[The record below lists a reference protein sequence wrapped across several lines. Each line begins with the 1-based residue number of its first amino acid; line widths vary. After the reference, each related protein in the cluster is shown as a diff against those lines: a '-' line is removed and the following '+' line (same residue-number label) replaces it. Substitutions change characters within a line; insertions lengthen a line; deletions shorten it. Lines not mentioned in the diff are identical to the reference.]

1 MVVGSLTT
9 PQLLFRKEAGSS
21 KQAVEITKTLIKK
34 KQFDHRWRIESY
46 HLVWKN
52 LRKVIQH
59 FLRIVD
65 HYVKSIEQRK
75 IVFRTRPATMENCSA
90 GYK

>member
-34 KQFDHRWRIESY
+34 N
-46 HLVWKN
+46 N
-52 LRKVIQH
+52 LI
-59 FLRIVD
+59 IVGGLNL
-65 HYVKSIEQRK
+65 I
-75 IVFRTRPATMENCSA
+75 T
-90 GYK
+90 